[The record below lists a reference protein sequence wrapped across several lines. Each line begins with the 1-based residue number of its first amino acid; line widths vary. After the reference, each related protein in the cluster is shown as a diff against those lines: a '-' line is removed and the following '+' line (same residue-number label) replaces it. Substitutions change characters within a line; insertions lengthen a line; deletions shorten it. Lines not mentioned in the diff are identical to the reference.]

1 MNGYERITAAL
12 RGERPDRV
20 PVMLH
25 NFMMAAREAGVTMKA
40 FREDPRRMADVFIR
54 AVEIYGYDG
63 VLVDLDTA
71 TLAGALGVPVELPED
86 EPALCHGARLA
97 SLAEVDDLEPPDV
110 TRDARVAVWL
120 EAVRLLVGHFGRE
133 VYVRGN
139 CDQAPFSLASMMRG
153 AADWMM
159 DLMDEG
165 NRERAERLLDHCAE
179 AGLQFVRLMAA
190 TGAHMVSSGDS
201 PAGPDLVSPRIYRE
215 FALPWEK
222 RLADEAHRLGLPVR
236 APHLRPHRPHPR
248 GHAGDGRGRPGAGLQ
263 DRRAPRPRPP
273 EGPGRLHRQPRP
285 ERRARPRDARPR
297 RGEDARAARR
307 LRRHAA
313 LHPERGL
320 RDPGHDP
327 GGEPARDD
335 PGGADDGLTGAV
347 RTAPVPLSVQ
357 PEHVEGAPAGALRVS
372 CLTSRH
378 WPFYKRSG
386 RPPSKAVLPTA
397 RPDPRSPMR
406 ARFLPCRSSCHLLY
420 RAALDPPPS
429 PRSS

>member
-1 MNGYERITAAL
+1 MNGYERITSVL
-12 RGERPDRV
+12 GGERPDRA

-54 AVEIYGYDG
+54 AVETYGYDG

-86 EPALCHGARLA
+86 EPAICHGARLT

-110 TRDARVAVWL
+110 AREPRVAVWL
-120 EAVRLLVGHFGRE
+120 EAVRLLVRHFDRE
-133 VYVRGN
+133 IHVRGN

-165 NRERAERLLDHCAE
+165 NRERAERLLDHCAA

-222 RLADEAHRLGLPVR
+222 RLADEAHRLGLPY
-236 APHLRPHRPHPR
+236 ALHIC
-248 GHAGDGRGRPGAGLQ
+248 GRTDRILEDMLATGADALEL
-263 DRRAPRPRPP
+263 DYKT
-273 EGPGRLHRQPRP
+273 
-285 ERRARPRDARPR
+285 DARLAHGR
-297 RGEDARAARR
+297 MKDRAVFI
-307 LRRHAA
+307 
-313 LHPERGL
+313 GN
-320 RDPGHDP
+320 
-327 GGEPARDD
+327 
-335 PGGADDGLTGAV
+335 
-347 RTAPVPLSVQ
+347 
-357 PEHVEGAPAGALRVS
+357 
-372 CLTSRH
+372 
-378 WPFYKRSG
+378 
-386 RPPSKAVLPTA
+386 
-397 RPDPRSPMR
+397 
-406 ARFLPCRSSCHLLY
+406 
-420 RAALDPPPS
+420 LDPSGLLALGTPDRVLAKTRELLAIFADT
-429 PRSS
+429 PRFILNAGCAIPATTPGENLRAMIRAVGT